1 MSVPAPP
8 QSGSSPERDDPA
20 EGDHVDGE
28 QVDGDATVA
37 VADPVDPP
45 AAGLPVGDEPG
56 AAEGASSVDDVWR
69 ARGFAALRWA
79 LAIGGAVV
87 IYSAFLIAR
96 GADPV
101 DALTAMWNTAFG
113 SSTSFGETLV
123 RTAPLLLVALAVVV
137 PARAGLFNIGG
148 EGQILLGAIGATGMA
163 FSLGDSLP
171 SAPTLVLVAIGGAL
185 AGMAW
190 AAIPALLRLLTDT
203 SEAISSLLLNYVA
216 GFLLTW
222 LVFSPWKDPSSLG
235 QAYSERLDP
244 AATLPVLWSRVHIGI
259 VVALAAA
266 VAVWLLL
273 NRTAWGFRLSVVG
286 GNPEAAKRAG
296 FRVSALAVVAMLVG
310 GALAGLAGMV
320 EVTGVEGRLRPSM
333 MAGFGYI
340 GFLASWLSR
349 HHPLK
354 AVVASFALA
363 AIAVGGFG
371 LKISTGLSGAAVNV
385 LMALVLLAVL
395 GFAQRKEAT

>member
-1 MSVPAPP
+1 MSLPAPP
-8 QSGSSPERDDPA
+8 RPGHGADPA
-20 EGDHVDGE
+20 PSAPVREGAEPSGPDLATTAVDAA
-28 QVDGDATVA
+28 VDAAPWWRGPALGVA
-37 VADPVDPP
+37 RWS
-45 AAGLPVGDEPG
+45 AALG
-56 AAEGASSVDDVWR
+56 AA
-69 ARGFAALRWA
+69 
-79 LAIGGAVV
+79 VV
-87 IYSAFLIAR
+87 VYSAFLLAR

-101 DALTAMWNTAFG
+101 LALTAMWDSALGNPTG
-113 SSTSFGETLV
+113 FGETLV
-123 RTAPLLLVALAVVV
+123 RTAPLLLAALAVVV

-148 EGQILLGAIGATGMA
+148 EGQVLLGAIGAGWMA
-163 FSLGDSLP
+163 FRLGDSLP
-171 SAPTLVLVAIGGAL
+171 GGFTIVLVAL
-185 AGMAW
+185 AGAAAGLAW
-190 AAIPALLRLLTDT
+190 AAVPALLRLLTGT

-235 QAYSERLDP
+235 QAYSQRLDP
-244 AATLPVLWSRVHIGI
+244 NASLPVLWSRVHIGI
-259 VVALAAA
+259 IVALVAAG
-266 VAVWLLL
+266 AVWFLL
-273 NRTAWGFRLSVVG
+273 NRTTWGFRLSVVG
-286 GNPEAAKRAG
+286 GNSEAARRAG

-310 GALAGLAGMV
+310 GALAGLAGVV
-320 EVTGVEGRLRPSM
+320 EVTGVEGRLRPDM

-354 AVVASFALA
+354 AVAASFALA